1 MGRSTR
7 GIHPDEGGTWQ
18 VDKIWR
24 GTRFRQ
30 RGFTSAG
37 EAQAWLIKQLEEL
50 RTVTLH
56 GARPKRTF
64 DQAAAHYVTIFQ
76 DKVSI
81 ETETSWLKS
90 VMPHIGHLQLNQVH
104 DGTLA
109 PYVAKR
115 LAQGRSHKTVNSGLG
130 IVRRILN
137 LAAKSWRDENGMTWL
152 EHAPAIT
159 MLPLVG
165 HQREPQP
172 LSWGQQ
178 RKLLPLLP
186 DHLARMALFD
196 LNTGVRDD
204 VVCNLRWDWE
214 IQVPEL
220 GISVFEVP
228 REHVKGRRRP
238 RVVVCNSVAQSIVE
252 SQRGKHEEFVFVWR
266 RERVK
271 NLDDAPVMPYRPIQT
286 MHNTA
291 WQRARREAGMPDL
304 HVHDLRHTV
313 GMRLRE
319 AGVPESTVADI
330 LWHSNASMTRHYSVA
345 QIVELHAALEK
356 IKEDSG
362 RWNKSLAT
370 LRREHEEAKRVAAE
384 GESHPKSPKSHPAKK
399 NGLALAELTR

>member
-1 MGRSTR
+1 MGRNTR
-7 GIHPDEGGTWQ
+7 GIYPNQDGTWQ
-18 VDKIWR
+18 VDKYWR

-30 RGFTSAG
+30 RGFESAG
-37 EAQAWLIKQLEEL
+37 EAESWLIKQLDEL
-50 RTVTLH
+50 RAVALH

-64 DQAAAHYVTIFQ
+64 DQAAAHYLLAYQ
-76 DKVSI
+76 DKVTI
-81 ETETSWLKS
+81 ETETYLLQS
-90 VMPHIGHLQLNQVH
+90 VMPNIGHLPLHQVH
-104 DGTLA
+104 DGALA

-115 LAQGRSHKTVNSGLG
+115 LKDGRAHKTVNLGLG

-137 LAAKSWRDENGMTWL
+137 LAAKSWRDERGNTWL
-152 EHAPAIT
+152 EHAPTIT

-172 LSWGQQ
+172 ITWGQQ
-178 RKLLPLLP
+178 RELLTQLP
-186 DHLARMALFD
+186 DHLSRMAVFA

-204 VVCNLRWDWE
+204 VVCNLRWGWE
-214 IQVPEL
+214 IAVPEL

-228 REHVKGRRRP
+228 REHVKGRRRA
-238 RVVVCNSVAQSIVE
+238 RVVVCNSVAQSVIE
-252 SQRGKHEEFVFVWR
+252 AQRGRHEEFVFVWR

-271 NLDDAPVMPYRPIQT
+271 NTDQPAAMPYRPVA
-286 MHNTA
+286 MMNNTA
-291 WQRARREAGMPDL
+291 WQRARREIGLPDL

-330 LWHSNASMTRHYSVA
+330 LWHSNPSMTRHYSVA

-370 LRREHEEAKRVAAE
+370 LKREHEEAKRGTRGSLEVRRN
-384 GESHPKSPKSHPAKK
+384 ESPPKVPQQRKTA
-399 NGLALAELTR
+399 